1 MGGANGK
8 PTRDARDA
16 ATTMTTDDAIDDRA
30 PASAPSALAADCAP
44 AKLGDSGVATTAA
57 APPPPPPPPKV
68 SDHAN
73 GAPDPMPRPT
83 FDVANRNDE
92 EYDLDAAVED
102 AGAWLRGQLAEL
114 PIARDYPH
122 IIDECVRV
130 MQKWKRE
137 FPQKVWLRVV
147 KGDRLAK
154 ELNESAPVIEKTMKY
169 ISAIEVQ
176 SPAERAVIID
186 LCSGFGYLAM
196 FLSEMLPADKVREII
211 LVDKMWSM
219 FGKQPKPHHINW
231 EHVYGVGDW
240 KYAWPIEMTTRKVDL
255 KDHAAVNQ
263 LAMHIFNRWNGP
275 FIVLGIH
282 LCGTL
287 SIKAIEMFNN
297 HPNTQH
303 LILKPCCLPDFSW
316 TYRTDYFPPIGKHK
330 YLIPTKAVCSRGK
343 WKKNKWI
350 GPPRSYLQQKFVAW
364 NDHLCKAIE
373 DDDGNIT
380 KSIEEIKV
388 QTSHFQNL
396 FIFGERARLSKCTMD
411 IATGVQFPTP
421 SGTEAG
427 AWCPT
432 GSGFGT
438 HYGKDSVRPV
448 VKAAS

>member
-8 PTRDARDA
+8 P
-16 ATTMTTDDAIDDRA
+16 
-30 PASAPSALAADCAP
+30 S
-44 AKLGDSGVATTAA
+44 TAA
-57 APPPPPPPPKV
+57 AFDARGATKAAAAAPSEAAAATRAQSALDTEGGGGDAAARARAKTT
-68 SDHAN
+68 DGAN
-73 GAPDPMPRPT
+73 ATEANATEADDPIPRPT
-83 FDVANRNDE
+83 FEVANRNDE
-92 EYDLDAAVED
+92 VYDVDAAVDD
-102 AGAWLRGQLAEL
+102 AGEWLRSQLAEL
-114 PIARDYPH
+114 PISRDYPH
-122 IIDECVRV
+122 IIDECVQV
-130 MQKWKRE
+130 MKKWKRN

-154 ELNESAPVIEKTMKY
+154 ELNESAPVIERALKY
-169 ISAIEVQ
+169 VDAIEVP
-176 SPAERAVIID
+176 SPDERVVIVD

-196 FLSEMLPADKVREII
+196 FLSELLPAEKVREII

-219 FGKQPKPHHINW
+219 FGLQPKPHHINW

-240 KYAWPIEMTTRKVDL
+240 KYDWPIQMTTRKVDL
-255 KDHAAVNQ
+255 KERGEVHQ
-263 LAMHIFNRWNGP
+263 LAMHVFNRWNGP

-287 SIKAIEMFNN
+287 SIKAVELFNK

-316 TYRTDYFPPIGKHK
+316 TYRADHFPPIGKHK
-330 YLIPTKAVCSRGK
+330 HLIPTKEVCSRGK
-343 WKKNKWI
+343 WKRNKWV
-350 GPPRSYLQQKFVAW
+350 GPPRSYLQAKFVAW

-373 DDDGNIT
+373 EDDGNIT

-396 FIFGERARLSKCTMD
+396 FIFGERQRLSKCSTD
-411 IATGVQFPTP
+411 IATGVKFPTP

-432 GSGFGT
+432 GTGYGT
-438 HYGKDSVRPV
+438 HYGKDSLRRVAKV
-448 VKAAS
+448 